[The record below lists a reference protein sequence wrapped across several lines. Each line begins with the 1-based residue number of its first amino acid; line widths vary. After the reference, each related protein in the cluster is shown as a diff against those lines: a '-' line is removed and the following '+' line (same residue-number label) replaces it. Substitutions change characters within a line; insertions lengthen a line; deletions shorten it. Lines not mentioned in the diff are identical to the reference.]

1 APLRCD
7 PEPLAPRGF
16 VEDAAQGFLLRVE
29 LLPRGAERIGDGFA
43 LVDGALRPLRETRLT
58 GRELEQLPRGRL
70 YGFERA
76 AELAGEVL
84 PDLARRIPVEVRTE
98 RLPRAAERREPPRLV
113 VATRREGDALVVRV
127 DLVYG

>member
-1 APLRCD
+1 RGGPLSRAALARLLPLLARCDDVRLDGAPLRCD

-43 LVDGALRPLRETRLT
+43 LVDGALCPLRETRLT

-98 RLPRAAERREPPRLV
+98 RLPRAAE
-113 VATRREGDALVVRV
+113 
-127 DLVYG
+127 